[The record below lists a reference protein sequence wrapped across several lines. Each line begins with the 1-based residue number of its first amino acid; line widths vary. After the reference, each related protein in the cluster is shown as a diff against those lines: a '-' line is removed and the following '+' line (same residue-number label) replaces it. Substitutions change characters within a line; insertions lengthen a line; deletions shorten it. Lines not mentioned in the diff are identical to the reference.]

1 MEASGRSEVPATTPP
16 ASQHDVERYQR
27 TLQAA
32 RLLQSTLDLKELTAI
47 ILEIVRNEVPVDRVT
62 AFVVDAKRQL
72 LHSVVAQ
79 GVEAKTITMPIS
91 KGIAGFVAA
100 QRQALD
106 IADAYADSRFNPEFD
121 ELLLYRTKDIFAL
134 PVLNNNGDVVGVLE
148 LLNRKAPISPDDVE
162 FLQDISVF
170 IGLALENAWLHEEV
184 RHKAQI
190 EEELAR
196 SRERLAQMDRLSLM
210 SEVLSTVA
218 SELTSPIAVV
228 QKYASLMKQDP
239 AMSFA
244 MLRYIE
250 IMESAA
256 ASSNEAIN
264 GFVNFI
270 QKSAGERAMIDI
282 RELVRQTI
290 AVRASHWAFE
300 GILIIEEL
308 EPTPPVL
315 GNASELQHALLNVI
329 RNAEDAM
336 TANDQVRRLTIRT
349 MYEHGLKH
357 VRIDIVDNGAG
368 IPTHQYE
375 RIFEPFFSTKRER
388 GRTGLGLTIANRIIR
403 EHEGEILFE
412 TRPGQGTVFTI
423 ELPAGPR

>member
-1 MEASGRSEVPATTPP
+1 MEVSGTKTSTAALTP
-16 ASQHDVERYQR
+16 QRDTDRYQR

-62 AFVVDAKRQL
+62 AFVVDRKRSL

-79 GVEAKTITMPIS
+79 GVEGTVISMPIS
-91 KGIAGFVAA
+91 KGVAGFVAN
-100 QRQALD
+100 QRQAVD

-121 ELLLYRTKDIFAL
+121 RRLQYTTRDIFAL
-134 PVLNNNGDVVGVLE
+134 PMSNNSGDVVGVLE
-148 LLNRKAPISPDDVE
+148 LINRKEPITPDDVE

-170 IGLALENAWLHEEV
+170 IGLALENAWLLEEV
-184 RHKAQI
+184 RSKAAL

-218 SELTSPIAVV
+218 CELTSPISVV
-228 QKYASLMKQDP
+228 QKYAALLKQDP
-239 AMSFA
+239 AVNIA

-256 ASSNEAIN
+256 VSSADAIN
-264 GFVNFI
+264 GFLNFI
-270 QKSAGERAMIDI
+270 QKRVGDRSTIDA
-282 RELVRQTI
+282 RELVQQTI
-290 AVRASHWAFE
+290 ALRATHWASE
-300 GILIIEEL
+300 GIEFSQEL
-308 EPTPPVL
+308 ETTPPAL
-315 GNASELQHALLNVI
+315 ANSAELQHALLNLI

-336 TANDQVRRLTIRT
+336 SGREKKRLSIRT
-349 MYEHGLKH
+349 GFDAGLKMI
-357 VRIDIVDNGAG
+357 RIDIADVGVG
-368 IPTHQYE
+368 IAVQHYE
-375 RIFEPFFSTKRER
+375 RIFEPFFSTKREA

-403 EHEGEILFE
+403 EHKGEILFE
-412 TRPGQGTVFTI
+412 SRPGEGTVFTI
-423 ELPAGPR
+423 ELPVGG